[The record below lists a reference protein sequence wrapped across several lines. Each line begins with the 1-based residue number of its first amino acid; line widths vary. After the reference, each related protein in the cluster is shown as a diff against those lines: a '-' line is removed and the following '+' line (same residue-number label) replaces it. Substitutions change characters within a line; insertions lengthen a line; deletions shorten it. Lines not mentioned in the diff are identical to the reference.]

1 MIWLGFKMF
10 LELDRHLIGATEYE
24 EKTHKYK
31 TKLIECIK
39 QNV

>member
-10 LELDRHLIGATEYE
+10 LELDQHLTGATECE
-24 EKTHKYK
+24 EKTRKYK
-31 TKLIECIK
+31 TKLIKCIK